1 MAAIVYME
9 LTVKSALVLG
19 GIDMRECEDYGTS
32 YITDGWRIE
41 ELGKFVEPYIE
52 DLIEGN
58 KEYQQQ

>member
-1 MAAIVYME
+1 ME

-19 GIDMRECEDYGTS
+19 GIDMRDCEDYGTS

-41 ELGKFVEPYIE
+41 ELGKFVGPYVE